1 VKFKFS
7 EAGVSPEAVFTGR
20 EASYTDF
27 ISEDMGRLLLRSTP
41 HSLHLFHES
50 FRTRHTPFGIRI
62 FIVD

>member
-27 ISEDMGRLLLRSTP
+27 ISEDMGRLLLRPLILCICFMSRSVRDIP
-41 HSLHLFHES
+41 HLEYASS
-50 FRTRHTPFGIRI
+50 S
-62 FIVD
+62 